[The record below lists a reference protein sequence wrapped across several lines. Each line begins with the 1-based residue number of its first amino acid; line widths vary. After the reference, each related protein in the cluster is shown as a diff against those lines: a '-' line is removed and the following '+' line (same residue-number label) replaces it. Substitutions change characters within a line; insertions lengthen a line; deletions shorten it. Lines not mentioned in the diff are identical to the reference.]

1 MWVSEKICCD
11 EVYFL
16 KSDQTCWRGRRDD
29 VCADLSRHLLQR
41 RELLLVDELEL
52 GDEVVE
58 VLVAGVDVRLGAD
71 AHDAVEVV
79 HVDVDEHAV
88 QPSQD
93 LLALR
98 LERLG
103 EGDVSRDGK
112 QLKGCKCN

>member
-1 MWVSEKICCD
+1 M
-11 EVYFL
+11 
-16 KSDQTCWRGRRDD
+16 
-29 VCADLSRHLLQR
+29 
-41 RELLLVDELEL
+41 
-52 GDEVVE
+52 
-58 VLVAGVDVRLGAD
+58 RLGAD

-88 QPSQD
+88 EPGQD

-112 QLKGCKCN
+112 QLK

>member
-11 EVYFL
+11 EAYFL

-88 QPSQD
+88 QPGQD

-112 QLKGCKCN
+112 QLK